1 MHRNIMKFTLPAL
14 LCAVLVSAC
23 GGGGDSSGNA
33 GVKEAQG
40 NSRGYAPEVKGTD
53 GKVSV
58 LFASA
63 MQPAA
68 SLSAGRLIASSSVDR
83 SLLTQDANG
92 AFTAFANSGEGGIFA
107 GFRTTGE
114 VFSHMGRVEDVA
126 GSDGVVAIG
135 RWSDGSNSLGDAY
148 NENQGAVYAV
158 GNPLTLTRSAGT
170 LSCRMVHATQPTSL
184 AGNVPSGKLNSAV
197 GTLDLG
203 TLQFANVALDV
214 SIGSDQNYAI
224 AMGGLT
230 LGRLSVRQG
239 LSTVSIAMG
248 AEVTQP
254 YIALAY
260 AADLPQTG
268 GINGLVVLK
277 CEKARESAS

>member
-1 MHRNIMKFTLPAL
+1 MKFTLPAL

-23 GGGGDSSGNA
+23 GGGGSSGNT
-33 GVKEAQG
+33 GVKEAQD

-68 SLSAGRLIASSSVDR
+68 LLGSGRLLAASGVDR

-92 AFTAFANSGEGGIFA
+92 AFTSLAKSGRGIFV
-107 GFRTTGE
+107 GLPTNTGE
-114 VFSHMGRVEDVA
+114 VFSHTGRVEDVA

-135 RWSDGSNSLGDAY
+135 RWSDGSDSLGDAY

-158 GNPLTLTRSAGT
+158 GNPLILTKSAGT

-184 AGNVPSGKLNSAV
+184 AGNVPPGKVNSAA

-203 TLQFANVALDV
+203 TLQLANVALDV

-224 AMGGLT
+224 AMDSLM
-230 LGRLSVRQG
+230 LGQMDGRQG
-239 LSTVSIAMG
+239 WSAVSKVMG
-248 AEVTQP
+248 TEVTQP

-268 GINGLVVLK
+268 DINGLVVLK
-277 CEKARESAS
+277 CEKGS